1 MGKKIAET
9 LPSIDIVV
17 LNRLGV
23 LTANMWFID
32 PRVIGAV
39 LADYLRPVGAML
51 ASPRLTRFD
60 FSWAPV
66 IVDSR
71 QCWSQA
77 KDDFDM
83 AFQAINIRRQIPIA
97 HRASFGG
104 SLALLL
110 V

>member
-1 MGKKIAET
+1 
-9 LPSIDIVV
+9 V
-17 LNRLGV
+17 
-23 LTANMWFID
+23 
-32 PRVIGAV
+32 
-39 LADYLRPVGAML
+39 PV
-51 ASPRLTRFD
+51 S
-60 FSWAPV
+60 
-66 IVDSR
+66 VDSQ

>member
-1 MGKKIAET
+1 MVPNYRSSSAAWGGPEACGHRGNVTDAIKRILVADMARRRST
-9 LPSIDIVV
+9 
-17 LNRLGV
+17 NRLS
-23 LTANMWFID
+23 
-32 PRVIGAV
+32 
-39 LADYLRPVGAML
+39 ML

-60 FSWAPV
+60 FSWVLV

-71 QCWSQA
+71 QCCSQV